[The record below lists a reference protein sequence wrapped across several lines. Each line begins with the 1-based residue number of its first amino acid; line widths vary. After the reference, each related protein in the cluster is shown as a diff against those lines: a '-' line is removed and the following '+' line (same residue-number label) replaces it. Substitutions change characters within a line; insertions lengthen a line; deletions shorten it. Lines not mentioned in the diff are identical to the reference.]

1 MNDETRAYIRQWL
14 IKADEDWLVVETL
27 TQDSIIAPSAACFHC
42 QQTVEKLLKAYLIAN
57 GVHIRR
63 THNIEFLLA
72 QCTEFDAAFAA
83 IDPQNLSDFGV
94 EIRYPDDMYIPSDNE
109 VLEHKT
115 IALFV
120 KEFVVHRLDILL
132 TDD

>member
-1 MNDETRAYIRQWL
+1 MNTETRTYIRQWL
-14 IKADEDWLVVETL
+14 VKADEDLLVVETL
-27 TQDSIIAPSAACFHC
+27 TQAQIIAPSAACFHC
-42 QQTVEKLLKAYLIAN
+42 QQAVEKLLKAYLIAN

-72 QCTEFDAAFAA
+72 QCAEFDEAFGE

-94 EIRYPDDMYIPSDNE
+94 EIRYPDDMYIPSDKE
-109 VLEHKT
+109 VVEHKV

-120 KEFVVHRLDILL
+120 KEFVESRLDALM